1 MKIRSQTERRFLCI
15 VFLIC
20 FGILLLMSGLHVGL
34 VVGMNELGWSKLLQT
49 ILVILYW
56 AAVAAG
62 LAFFVLMR
70 IRKMYEEPL
79 QRLAE
84 ATKQVAEG
92 DFSVYVPT
100 IHTMD
105 QYDYL
110 DRMILDF
117 NKMVEELGSIETLK
131 TDFFADVS
139 HEMKAPVA
147 AISSS
152 AQLLIRPGISEER
165 RADCARNILDASRR
179 MNSLITNMLK
189 LSKLE
194 RQTIQPVPERFDVC
208 EQLAES
214 VFPFEDALEKKHL
227 DLETDMDDRAY
238 ILADPELLA
247 LVWTNLLSNAIKF
260 TADGGMIALR
270 QRITD
275 GFVEI
280 AVADT
285 GCGMDKETQHH
296 IFEKFYQ
303 GDASHATAG
312 NGLGLALVKRI
323 LELSGGTINV
333 KSRQGEGSV
342 FTVRLPL
349 AKEETVS

>member
-1 MKIRSQTERRFLCI
+1 
-15 VFLIC
+15 
-20 FGILLLMSGLHVGL
+20 
-34 VVGMNELGWSKLLQT
+34 
-49 ILVILYW
+49 
-56 AAVAAG
+56 
-62 LAFFVLMR
+62 
-70 IRKMYEEPL
+70 
-79 QRLAE
+79 
-84 ATKQVAEG
+84 
-92 DFSVYVPT
+92 
-100 IHTMD
+100 
-105 QYDYL
+105 
-110 DRMILDF
+110 
-117 NKMVEELGSIETLK
+117 
-131 TDFFADVS
+131 
-139 HEMKAPVA
+139 
-147 AISSS
+147 
-152 AQLLIRPGISEER
+152 
-165 RADCARNILDASRR
+165 
-179 MNSLITNMLK
+179 
-189 LSKLE
+189 
-194 RQTIQPVPERFDVC
+194 
-208 EQLAES
+208 
-214 VFPFEDALEKKHL
+214 
-227 DLETDMDDRAY
+227 MDDRAY

-333 KSRQGEGSV
+333 KSRHGEGSV